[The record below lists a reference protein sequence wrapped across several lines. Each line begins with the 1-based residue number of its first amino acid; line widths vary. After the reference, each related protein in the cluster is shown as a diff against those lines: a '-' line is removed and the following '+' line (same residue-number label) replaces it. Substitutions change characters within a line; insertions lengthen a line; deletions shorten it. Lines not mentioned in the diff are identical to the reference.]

1 MKRLILIAGL
11 LAGCAGCAAA
21 PRGPE
26 LWTHPTQPD
35 EQRVRDE
42 YVCDTKAENMTTD
55 AFNRM
60 WAQRYYERCMTGKGY
75 RRVGS

>member
-1 MKRLILIAGL
+1 MKRLLLIAVV
-11 LAGCAGCAAA
+11 LAGCSAA

-26 LWTHPTQPD
+26 LWTHPSYPD

-75 RRVGS
+75 RRQGS

>member
-1 MKRLILIAGL
+1 MKRIIPIAVL
-11 LAGCAGCAAA
+11 LAGAAGCSA

-26 LWTHPTQPD
+26 LWTHPTIGD

-60 WAQRYYERCMTGKGY
+60 WAQRYYEKCMATKGY
-75 RRVGS
+75 RRQGS